1 MAEERVQRRLA
12 AVMVADMVGYSRLMG
27 ADEEGTIA
35 RLKAHRA
42 ELIDPEIDAHGG
54 RIVKT
59 MGDGLLV
66 EFPSVVDA
74 VKCAVAVQEGMAG
87 REQDLSEKRRIQFRI
102 GVNLGDIVIDGED
115 ILGDGVNIAAR
126 LEGLAEPGGICVS
139 AKVFEEVGNKLDLGF
154 EDLGPQEIKNIA
166 TPVRAYRL
174 GLEGAGSSHAAAPG
188 GTASEVLER
197 PAVAVLPFDNMSGE
211 AEQEYFADGLTEDI
225 ITELSKCGWFP
236 VIARNSTFV
245 FKGTSNDIKEVGEKL
260 GARYV
265 VEGSVRKA
273 GNRVR
278 INAQLIDTATGHH
291 IWAERYDRELVDV
304 FSVQDEIT
312 MNLAGAIM
320 PELSAAQQ
328 KLAMRKPPEN
338 MEAWDIF
345 LQGQWL
351 HSRFT
356 REDFAEARQLLLEAV
371 RLDPEMS
378 MAHALISDI
387 ALWS

>member
-1 MAEERVQRRLA
+1 M
-12 AVMVADMVGYSRLMG
+12 
-27 ADEEGTIA
+27 T
-35 RLKAHRA
+35 
-42 ELIDPEIDAHGG
+42 
-54 RIVKT
+54 
-59 MGDGLLV
+59 LV
-66 EFPSVVDA
+66 EFPTVQDA
-74 VKCAVAVQEGMAG
+74 VNCAIAMQSGLVSSSL
-87 REQDLSEKRRIQFRI
+87 DFRMGI
-102 GVNLGDIVIDGED
+102 NLGDIVDDGED
-115 ILGDGVNIAAR
+115 IHGEGVNIAAR
-126 LEGLAEPGGICVS
+126 LEGLADPGGICISGSVHEQVRNRIKAS
-139 AKVFEEVGNKLDLGF
+139 Y
-154 EDLGPQEIKNIA
+154 EDLGDKEVKHVSA
-166 TPVRAYRL
+166 PVRVYRIRASDC
-174 GLEGAGSSHAAAPG
+174 GEEGVSSLPESV
-188 GTASEVLER
+188 TSVLEQ

-245 FKGTSNDIKEVGEKL
+245 FKDTSIDIREVGEKL

-278 INAQLIDTATGHH
+278 INAQLIDAATGHH
-291 IWAERYDRELVDV
+291 IWAERYDRELEDV

-320 PELSAAQQ
+320 PELSVAQQ
-328 KLAMRKPPEN
+328 KLALRKPPEN

-345 LQGQWL
+345 LHGQWL

-378 MAHALISDI
+378 MAHARSPT
-387 ALWS
+387 SPFGR